1 MTPFKDEE
9 VLIYDSVVLR
19 RSDLAL
25 LEGPFYLNDR
35 ILEFFFS
42 YLSLLHPSEDIH
54 FVTPS
59 ISYWLTNSKD
69 FESLKAFVEPLK
81 PFKVVI
87 FTVNNNND
95 MSKTDGGTHWS
106 LLVYYKDANTF
117 VHYDSIQCLNGRYA
131 MKLYEAVKGHVS
143 SRDTDSRLEDL
154 DRIQNKKRRFAMA
167 AMYPCFR
174 EYSTPQQNNYYDCGL
189 YVMAIARVI
198 CCWGVNTLKKND
210 EILFPDILKNVDNS
224 VVSTMR
230 IEVLNIIKYLRT

>member
-1 MTPFKDEE
+1 MAAKTHADIAPFKDEE

-42 YLSLLHPSEDIH
+42 YLSLLHPSELIH

-59 ISYWLTNSKD
+59 ISFWLTNSKD

-87 FTVNNNND
+87 FTVNNNDD

-117 VHYDSIQCLNGRYA
+117 VHYDSIRCLNGRYA
-131 MKLYEAVKGHVS
+131 MKLYEAVKGH
-143 SRDTDSRLEDL
+143 
-154 DRIQNKKRRFAMA
+154 RRFAMA

-198 CCWGVNTLKKND
+198 CCWCVNTLKKND
-210 EILFPDILKNVDNS
+210 EFLFPDILKNVDNS
-224 VVSTMR
+224 LESTMR
-230 IEVLNIIKYLRT
+230 IELLNIIKYLRT

>member
-117 VHYDSIQCLNGRYA
+117 VHYDSIRCLNGRYA

-167 AMYPCFR
+167 ATYPC
-174 EYSTPQQNNYYDCGL
+174 
-189 YVMAIARVI
+189 
-198 CCWGVNTLKKND
+198 
-210 EILFPDILKNVDNS
+210 
-224 VVSTMR
+224 
-230 IEVLNIIKYLRT
+230 